1 MWFEMIKR
9 GFLFTDC
16 RYRLWNQWNVYL
28 REREKIIKNIYSLV
42 IKAKSKFVGGRTH
55 IMN

>member
-1 MWFEMIKR
+1 MIKR